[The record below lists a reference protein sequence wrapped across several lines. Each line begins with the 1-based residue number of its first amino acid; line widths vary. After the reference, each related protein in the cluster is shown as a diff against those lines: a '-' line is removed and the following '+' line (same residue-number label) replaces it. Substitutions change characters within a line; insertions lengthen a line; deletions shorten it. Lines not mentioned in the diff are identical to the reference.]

1 MSDIEEAAATLGETL
16 IEQILDNKPFDI
28 IRASLDAG
36 APVWYQNQSEGIS
49 PLHAAAFTQNAN
61 LVKFLIEEG
70 AVWNAGIISICYI
83 SRARLIYFCSGLSQK
98 YCRRHSSIIQ
108 Q

>member
-16 IEQILDNKPFDI
+16 IEQILENKPFDI

-70 AVWNAGIISICYI
+70 AVWNAGIITICLHFRGSIYLFFQWII
-83 SRARLIYFCSGLSQK
+83 SKILQET
-98 YCRRHSSIIQ
+98 
-108 Q
+108 